1 MNNGII
7 KKYNKPNYYE
17 LLENIKII
25 NNTTNE
31 EIAIVTFID
40 GVMNIKTKEPYR
52 IYENLK
58 KSGKENN
65 NEIK

>member
-58 KSGKENN
+58 KSGKKNN

>member
-52 IYENLK
+52 IYENFK